1 MFSLCEVQSFTSKN
15 QEMIV
20 NDDVTPD
27 SILQLGLGFWSSKAL
42 LSAVELGVFTE
53 LAKGPLDA
61 LTLIE
66 RLRIHPRGARD
77 FFDSLVALHMLDRN
91 GDRYSNTQQT
101 DIFLDRAKP
110 SYLGGILEM
119 ANARAVWILGIA
131 DRSAAHGSAAE

>member
-1 MFSLCEVQSFTSKN
+1 
-15 QEMIV
+15 MIV

-66 RLRIHPRGARD
+66 RLRIIETRGG
-77 FFDSLVALHMLDRN
+77 FDYTGADCMSWMREAGFRETRVEHLTGSDSMVVA
-91 GDRYSNTQQT
+91 
-101 DIFLDRAKP
+101 IK
-110 SYLGGILEM
+110 
-119 ANARAVWILGIA
+119 
-131 DRSAAHGSAAE
+131 